1 MNEITLTLK
10 RDTVQGIICMIE
22 NRIDNLQ
29 YKELKK
35 YRGQS
40 MEKRINNC
48 INNCIEKWKSRLNEL
63 EAFMPKDNCEQEA
76 KEEKE

>member
-10 RDTVQGIICMIE
+10 RDTVQGIIYMIE

-35 YRGQS
+35 YRGQPV
-40 MEKRINNC
+40 EKRINNY
-48 INNCIEKWKSRLNEL
+48 IEKWKSRLNEL

-76 KEEKE
+76 EEEKE

>member
-10 RDTVQGIICMIE
+10 LDTVQGIIYMIE
-22 NRIDNLQ
+22 NRIDELQ
-29 YKELKK
+29 YKKLER
-35 YRGQS
+35 YRGQPI
-40 MEKRINNC
+40 EKRINNY
-48 INNCIEKWKSRLNEL
+48 IEKWKSRLNEL

>member
-1 MNEITLTLK
+1 MDTITLTLK
-10 RDTVQGIICMIE
+10 RDTIQGIIYMIE

-29 YKELKK
+29 YKELEM

-40 MEKRINNC
+40 MEKRINNY
-48 INNCIEKWKSRLNEL
+48 IEKWKNRLNEL

-76 KEEKE
+76 KE